1 MGGKCEHLHGHNF
14 TVEVTV
20 ESPALNELGMVMDFR
35 HLKEMTTAVLVSLD
49 HRYLNELPF
58 FQDKN
63 PSAENLAAYI
73 FTELSRQIND
83 GPLRLNSV
91 SVWESE
97 TSQATYCRTGYD

>member
-14 TVEVTV
+14 IVEVAV
-20 ESPALNELGMVMDFR
+20 ESPELNELGMVMDFR
-35 HLKEMTTAVLVSLD
+35 LLKDKTAAVLASLD

-73 FTELSRQIND
+73 FAELSRQIDD

-97 TSQATYCRTGYD
+97 TSQATYRRTGHD